1 MRLSAGQNVF
11 FVLWVSAEWSWEY
24 MVVDLSPANIAAVL
38 EKAIGTS
45 YVPLEWT
52 SVQLRMMLNVV
63 KRVLLESFYP
73 LCPFT

>member
-1 MRLSAGQNVF
+1 
-11 FVLWVSAEWSWEY
+11 

-52 SVQLRMMLNVV
+52 SVQLRMMLNVA
-63 KRVLLESFYP
+63 RVTGKLLPALPIYIIIHRFG
-73 LCPFT
+73 